1 MSEISVSLASTQ
13 VTLANGRASLTAS
26 VTNAA
31 SSVERVVLGVYAT
44 PGSSTAPPSGAP
56 AVNPVSWTTVERPLR
71 EIGPGA
77 TEQYVVS
84 FETTGAPAG
93 TYGLKAIAYPA
104 DRAPEEYADRGQTLQ
119 VIVPAVAPA
128 PAPPK
133 KPWWIL
139 ILVAVLVLALGGVV
153 FWLTRSPTELTMP
166 EVAGLSQVE
175 ARNLLAEEGFTG
187 TLLTATVNEPGVAAD
202 VAVRTEPPVG
212 EPAAKDADITLV
224 LATGLVEV
232 PDLTGARDTDAE
244 TALTELKLATAFTG
258 RRPGTV
264 ADQDRVGLVPVGG
277 TVTLTIDPDG
287 PFVPPCEPWPS
298 CILPDRPIFEIPEAF
313 PLDSVLIDPGF

>member
-13 VTLANGRASLTAS
+13 VALVNGRASLTAS

-44 PGSSTAPPSGAP
+44 PGSSTPPPSAGP
-56 AVNPVSWTTVERPLR
+56 AVDPVAWTTVERPLR

-84 FETTGAPAG
+84 FETAGAPAG

-128 PAPPK
+128 PPPPK

-153 FWLTRSPTELTMP
+153 FWLTRSPAELAMP
-166 EVAGLSQVE
+166 DVEGLSQIE
-175 ARNLLAEEGFTG
+175 ARNLLVEAGFTG
-187 TLLTATVNEPGVAAD
+187 TLVTATVDQPGVAQD
-202 VAVRTEPPVG
+202 VAVRTAPAVG
-212 EPAAKDADITLV
+212 EVTAKDADITLV

-232 PDLTGARDTDAE
+232 PDLTGVSDTDAE
-244 TALTELKLATAFTG
+244 IALAELELTPTFTG
-258 RRPGTV
+258 TRPGTV
-264 ADQDRVGLVPVGG
+264 ADQDRVGLAPVDA

-287 PFVPPCEPWPS
+287 PFVPPCTPWPG
-298 CILPDRPIFEIPEAF
+298 CILPERPIFEIPEAF
-313 PLDSVLIDPGF
+313 PLDGVLIDPGF